1 MMAWGYDRREG
12 MALVALSL
20 EKCSPEELRA
30 ELTEASKLF
39 TRLDEEC
46 HTHPQGPV
54 FLTIIQGDSVMPDAT
69 TRKALAE
76 TARRLRSARHCAVLV
91 TSSRIFRGI
100 LQAITWLAPPRAGH
114 SVCAVDSV
122 SQAHEEAEKFRGERL
137 PVLRA
142 LTDKALADLSL
153 RPLSRPRSKLKT
165 PARQARPDE
174 PERSRMAR
182 TSLAHAA
189 ADLTASPRATNRTQ
203 RADLCRWR
211 ASALSAKTVE
221 PAESLLTRVVMHVF
235 ASSKDSGRERKNAV
249 EKVARGLETALDS
262 MARWLTR

>member
-1 MMAWGYDRREG
+1 MMAWGYDRRQAI
-12 MALVALSL
+12 ALVALSL
-20 EKCSPEELRA
+20 EKCSLEQVRA
-30 ELTEASKLF
+30 ELAEASKLF

-54 FLTIIQGDSVMPDAT
+54 FLAITQGESVMPDAT

-76 TARRLRSARHCAVLV
+76 TASKLRSARHCAVLV

-137 PVLRA
+137 PALRA

-153 RPLSRPRSKLKT
+153 LHLSLHRSK
-165 PARQARPDE
+165 
-174 PERSRMAR
+174 
-182 TSLAHAA
+182 
-189 ADLTASPRATNRTQ
+189 
-203 RADLCRWR
+203 
-211 ASALSAKTVE
+211 
-221 PAESLLTRVVMHVF
+221 
-235 ASSKDSGRERKNAV
+235 
-249 EKVARGLETALDS
+249 
-262 MARWLTR
+262 